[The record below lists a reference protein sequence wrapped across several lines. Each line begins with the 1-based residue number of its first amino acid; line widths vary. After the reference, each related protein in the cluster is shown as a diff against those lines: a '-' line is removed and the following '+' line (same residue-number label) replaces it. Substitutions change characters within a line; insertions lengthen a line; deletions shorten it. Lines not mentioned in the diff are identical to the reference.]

1 MNRKSNYSLGSKKR
15 QLTSNL
21 KTHFDNTGRNC
32 MTPKDKSDISVQF
45 DTNDRVDVRMEDSQI
60 QAEVNRAAADN
71 PDLPCKFI
79 QEVLLAEADV
89 NNGLCRPYMRKS
101 NKR

>member
-1 MNRKSNYSLGSKKR
+1 
-15 QLTSNL
+15 
-21 KTHFDNTGRNC
+21 

-45 DTNDRVDVRMEDSQI
+45 DADESVNVRIEDDQI
-60 QAEVNRAAADN
+60 QAALNRAAADN
-71 PDLPCKFI
+71 PDLPYKFI

-89 NNGLCRPYMRKS
+89 NNGLCRPYMKRG

>member
-1 MNRKSNYSLGSKKR
+1 
-15 QLTSNL
+15 
-21 KTHFDNTGRNC
+21 

-45 DTNDRVDVRMEDSQI
+45 DTNDRVDIRMEDSQI
-60 QAEVNRAAADN
+60 QAEVNRAVADN
-71 PDLPCKFI
+71 PDLPRKFI

>member
-1 MNRKSNYSLGSKKR
+1 
-15 QLTSNL
+15 
-21 KTHFDNTGRNC
+21 

-45 DTNDRVDVRMEDSQI
+45 DTDDRVDVRMEDSQI
-60 QAEVNRAAADN
+60 QAKVNRAAADN
-71 PDLPCKFI
+71 PDLPRKFI

-89 NNGLCRPYMRKS
+89 KNGLCRPYMRKS

>member
-1 MNRKSNYSLGSKKR
+1 MNRKSNYLLGSKKR

-32 MTPKDKSDISVQF
+32 MTPKDKSHISVQF

-60 QAEVNRAAADN
+60 QAALNRAARDN
-71 PDLPCKFI
+71 PDLTCQFI

-89 NNGLCRPYMRKS
+89 NNGHYKPYMRKS
-101 NKR
+101 NKG